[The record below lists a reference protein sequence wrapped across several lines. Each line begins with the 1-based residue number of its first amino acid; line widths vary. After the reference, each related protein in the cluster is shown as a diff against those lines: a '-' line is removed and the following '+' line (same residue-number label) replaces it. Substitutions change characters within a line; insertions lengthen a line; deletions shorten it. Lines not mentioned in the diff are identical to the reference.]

1 MRISDWISYVCS
13 SDLFALEATQRTAVD
28 RKLEHPLLA
37 GAVLAHAPDL
47 AAAPT
52 ADPLDQRPGRPQ
64 RRMIAGFQREP
75 RRHLGR
81 QQIGRASCRERGCQ
95 YEEISVVAVS
105 LKQKQHT
112 KTQKE
117 HYLKQTINTTAHIQP
132 L

>member
-81 QQIGRASCRERGCQ
+81 QLLDRNRRDEDRKSTRLN
-95 YEEISVVAVS
+95 SS
-105 LKQKQHT
+105 H
-112 KTQKE
+112 
-117 HYLKQTINTTAHIQP
+117 
-132 L
+132 